1 MQKKTVKIQNVTKSL
16 FVDKIRRVISFFK
29 AKNMSFKMKNKNL
42 MKSHKK
48 VNV

>member
-1 MQKKTVKIQNVTKSL
+1 MQKKTVKIQNVTESL

-29 AKNMSFKMKNKNL
+29 AENMGFRMQNKNL
-42 MKSHKK
+42 MKSHKN